1 MKTEYQKC
9 MNGDFFT
16 ADSEMLQIT
25 YRCKRLLRS
34 LNDTDMENTSERK
47 KIMNELLGSMG
58 DNVHI
63 DIDFHC
69 EYGINIHC
77 GSDVI
82 INMNC
87 TFVDNNCISIG
98 NNVLI
103 ASDVKIYTATHT
115 TDVTGRTTFSKPIT
129 IEDNVWI
136 GGGAI
141 LLPGVTIGKNSVIGA
156 GSIVTRSIPE
166 NCVAVGN
173 PCRIIKHLN
182 NI

>member
-9 MNGDFFT
+9 MDGEFFT
-16 ADSEMLQIT
+16 GDAEMSQIT
-25 YRCKRLLRS
+25 YRCKRLVRS
-34 LNDTDMENTSERK
+34 LNETDMENTSERRN
-47 KIMNELLGSMG
+47 IMGKLFGSIG

-77 GSDVI
+77 GNDVI

-87 TFVDNNCISIG
+87 TFVDNNLINIG

-115 TDVTGRTTFSKPIT
+115 TDVAGRTNTL
-129 IEDNVWI
+129 E
-136 GGGAI
+136 
-141 LLPGVTIGKNSVIGA
+141 GKEECLVVS
-156 GSIVTRSIPE
+156 
-166 NCVAVGN
+166 AVLIQN
-173 PCRIIKHLN
+173 LSS
-182 NI
+182 

>member
-1 MKTEYQKC
+1 MC
-9 MNGDFFT
+9 IR
-16 ADSEMLQIT
+16 DSICIGHNFSACPGLRIECWDKYAGYSYFPQIVIGNNVSCN
-25 YRCKRLLRS
+25 YRCHIGAV
-34 LNDTDMENTSERK
+34 N
-47 KIMNELLGSMG
+47 KI
-58 DNVHI
+58 V
-63 DIDFHC
+63 
-69 EYGINIHC
+69 
-77 GSDVI
+77 
-82 INMNC
+82 
-87 TFVDNNCISIG
+87 IG

-103 ASDVKIYTATHT
+103 GSQVLIIDHAHGEGNVDMFQAPIDRKL
-115 TDVTGRTTFSKPIT
+115 FSKGPIV

>member
-9 MNGDFFT
+9 MDGEFFT
-16 ADSEMLQIT
+16 ADSEMLQIV
-25 YRCKRLLRS
+25 YRCKRLVRS
-34 LNDTDMENTSERK
+34 LNGTDMENISERK
-47 KIMNELLGSMG
+47 KIIGELFGSVG
-58 DNVHI
+58 NNVHI

-87 TFVDNNCISIG
+87 TFVDNNRINIG

-115 TDVTGRTTFSKPIT
+115 TDV
-129 IEDNVWI
+129 
-136 GGGAI
+136 
-141 LLPGVTIGKNSVIGA
+141 A
-156 GSIVTRSIPE
+156 GSFNLTS
-166 NCVAVGN
+166 CFFFA
-173 PCRIIKHLN
+173 IIMFLFCYRYKYSDLFCYSN
-182 NI
+182 EYG